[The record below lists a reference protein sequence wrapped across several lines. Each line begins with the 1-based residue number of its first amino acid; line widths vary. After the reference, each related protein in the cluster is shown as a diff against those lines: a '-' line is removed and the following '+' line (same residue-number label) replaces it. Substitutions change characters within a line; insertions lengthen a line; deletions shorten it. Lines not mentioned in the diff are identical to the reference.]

1 MTEDEGCLDSSAEE
15 IARRALSR
23 SHFNMNKF
31 AKPTEHDF
39 QTMCDFLNE
48 WKTGGEEIL
57 QARHQGK

>member
-15 IARRALSR
+15 ITRRALSR
-23 SHFNMNKF
+23 SHFDMNKF

-48 WKTGGEEIL
+48 
-57 QARHQGK
+57 